1 MTAQRGCAD
10 ERPRLKSC
18 DRFAFDSLQETAQV
32 LTYRVV
38 SRPITRTS
46 HASDARAESVR
57 GKGGVRQSLSD
68 FTVGP
73 QQTPAAQPQ
82 QI

>member
-1 MTAQRGCAD
+1 M
-10 ERPRLKSC
+10 
-18 DRFAFDSLQETAQV
+18 QETAQV

-38 SRPITRTS
+38 WRPITRTW

-68 FTVGP
+68 FTVGLRP
-73 QQTPAAQPQ
+73 KPAAQPQ